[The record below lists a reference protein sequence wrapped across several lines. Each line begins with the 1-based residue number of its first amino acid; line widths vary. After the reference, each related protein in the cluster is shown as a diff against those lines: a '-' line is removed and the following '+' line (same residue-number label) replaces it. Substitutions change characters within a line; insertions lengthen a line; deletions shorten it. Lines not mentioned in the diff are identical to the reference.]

1 MRSRKRIAA
10 LVASIGGG
18 ILVLGAAFMAWQ
30 IGPKNIIGMLRY
42 DQRQDGALRVGDP
55 APDAELVAL
64 DGATRVHLLDRGA
77 NRPIVLIFGSFT

>member
-1 MRSRKRIAA
+1 MRKKRVAA
-10 LVASIGGG
+10 ISAAIVGG
-18 ILVLGAAFMAWQ
+18 ILVAGAAFLVWQ
-30 IGPKNIIGMLRY
+30 IGPRNIMGMLRY
-42 DQRQDGALRVGDP
+42 DQRQDGALRVGDV